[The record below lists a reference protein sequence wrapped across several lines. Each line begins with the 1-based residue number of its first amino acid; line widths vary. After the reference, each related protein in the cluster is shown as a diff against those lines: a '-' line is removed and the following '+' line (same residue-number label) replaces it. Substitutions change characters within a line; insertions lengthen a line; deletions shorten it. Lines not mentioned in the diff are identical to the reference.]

1 MDQISIG
8 VYQSRAVELASAMK
22 LCSVV
27 DASYPSAVALLAV
40 HSAIAFQD
48 AVQVKLTGHRSQ
60 TQDHMQAVRDITK
73 ACTIKR
79 VDRAGIKHLQRLV
92 TAKTDVAYGDR
103 QVTREQAET
112 LRVFAERFQT
122 WAEGLL
128 RMS

>member
-27 DASYPSAVALLAV
+27 DPSYPSAVALLAV

-48 AVQVKLTGHRSQ
+48 AVQIKLTGQRSQ
-60 TQDHMQAVRDITK
+60 TRDHMQAVRDITK

-92 TAKTDVAYGDR
+92 TGKTDVSYGER

-112 LRVFAERFQT
+112 LRVFAERFQS